1 MSVEKRRDGE
11 SAQRVCG
18 ERALGH
24 KDGDSQTG
32 EEYETVRGSS
42 QSLCISQFT
51 MIRARVVAVTT
62 DNFTIELLTKN
73 LYFSIVTHLSH
84 GMPSFTSRF
93 LGLVLPDPDHDCN
106 TIMFLSSLSL
116 ARGQSFS
123 KRKKVDGVTHVTKAH
138 QLSKIR

>member
-1 MSVEKRRDGE
+1 MVRARRECVVSGR
-11 SAQRVCG
+11 SAT
-18 ERALGH
+18 
-24 KDGDSQTG
+24 KT
-32 EEYETVRGSS
+32 ETVRQVKSTKRCEAV
-42 QSLCISQFT
+42 LNHYAYAQFT
-51 MIRARVVAVTT
+51 IIRARVVAITT
-62 DNFTIELLTKN
+62 DNFTIELLTKK

-93 LGLVLPDPDHDCN
+93 LGLVLPNPDHDCN
-106 TIMFLSSLSL
+106 TMMFLSSLSL